1 MTATHPTHTPSR
13 AQREWAV
20 GLMAFAAVMLMIAG
34 ILGVLRGIS
43 AIVEDNVYVSTPN
56 YVFEFD
62 LTGWGWVHLALG
74 VVAVI
79 VSVGLLQASTWAR
92 VAGVAIAALV
102 IIANFLFLP
111 YYPVWAIVMI
121 AISGFVIWALCTVR
135 KEDAWQPFEQ
145 TPGNP

>member
-1 MTATHPTHTPSR
+1 MTATHPTQAPSR

-34 ILGVLRGIS
+34 ILGVLRGIA
-43 AIVEDNVYVSTPN
+43 AIAEDDVYVTTPN

-79 VSVGLLQASTWAR
+79 VSVGLFQASTWAR
-92 VAGVAIAALV
+92 VAGVAIASLV

-111 YYPVWAIVMI
+111 YYPVWSVVMI
-121 AISGFVIWALCTVR
+121 AISGFVIWGLCTVR
-135 KEDAWQPFEQ
+135 REDAWRPFDQ
-145 TPGNP
+145 SSGNP